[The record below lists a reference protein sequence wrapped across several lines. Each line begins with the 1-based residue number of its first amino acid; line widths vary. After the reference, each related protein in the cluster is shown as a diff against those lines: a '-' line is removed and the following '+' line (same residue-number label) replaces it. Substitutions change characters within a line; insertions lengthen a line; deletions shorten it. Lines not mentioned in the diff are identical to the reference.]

1 MIVFVKGGGLWL
13 EQMAQSGANAL
24 GLDWTVNIKDAR
36 RRVGDKVA
44 LQGNFDPFALFG
56 TQESIE
62 AEVKRILADY
72 GKGNGHIF
80 NLGHGIHQL
89 TDPERVKD
97 LVEAVHTL
105 SRAYH

>member
-1 MIVFVKGGGLWL
+1 
-13 EQMAQSGANAL
+13 

-44 LQGNFDPFALFG
+44 LQGKFDPFALFG
-56 TQESIE
+56 TKQSIE
-62 AEVKRILADY
+62 AEVGRILADY
-72 GKGNGHIF
+72 GRGSGHIF

-97 LVEAVHTL
+97 LVNAVHEL